1 LKPYEAILIL
11 NSSLTEENVDS
22 AVAKFE
28 KKIKDN
34 GGIDIAVTKW
44 GNKKFATRFASAKKA
59 SEGHY
64 VLIRFNGEGKTPNEL
79 RDFLNVSEE
88 VLRYS
93 VIASTD
99 TEKEVK
105 EEKVEIE
112 PSMIAQSA
120 EAGK

>member
-1 LKPYEAILIL
+1 LKPYEAIIIL
-11 NSSLTEENVDS
+11 NSNLTEENVDS
-22 AVAKFE
+22 AVKKFE

-34 GGIDIAVTKW
+34 GGTDISVTKW
-44 GNKKFATRFASAKKA
+44 GNKKFATKFTSVKNA

-64 VLIRFNGEGKTPNEL
+64 VLINFNGEGKTPNVL

-88 VLRYS
+88 VIRYS
-93 VIASTD
+93 VIASKNTD
-99 TEKEVK
+99 KEVT

-112 PSMIAQSA
+112 PSMIDQSV